1 MLRQLSAVASINRRQ
16 WRRYFFLNLLERKKK
31 RKEVFLLLSSQ
42 ISFKG
47 SEMPNY
53 RYVLLVSC
61 LLLSGAG
68 SYQGLISWKQ
78 KLLVPLLCSIA
89 AALCLDKSPLRDR
102 AMGLMFAALA
112 YVFFKTHQVAFF
124 LRSFG

>member
-1 MLRQLSAVASINRRQ
+1 
-16 WRRYFFLNLLERKKK
+16 
-31 RKEVFLLLSSQ
+31 
-42 ISFKG
+42 
-47 SEMPNY
+47 
-53 RYVLLVSC
+53 VLLVSC

-68 SYQGLISWKQ
+68 SYQGLISFKQ
-78 KLLVPLLCSIA
+78 KLLVPLLCLIS

-124 LRSFG
+124 FFWLFIDFPDKVYVAIPYFLLSVLFSLYPQQKTVEFELM